1 MEPDRTGKDAP
12 RLTFS
17 LELQVDSLLQTVVTL
32 GGPLHESVHQALVQ
46 GLHELMETL
55 GIPGEP
61 EVAITVL
68 ERPLP
73 DGRFLTIAVEDQLLR
88 YSDETLRSIYC
99 WLNDSVFRADVT
111 PSEVLA
117 WLLRISEPGTSESNH
132 EMVAAFFRELSVAIV
147 KTQPSVLLGRPQLQ
161 AYLAALP
168 APSVKP
174 GKWPPDQEWL
184 LPILRQVLDLRISIA
199 DTQAVANRLA
209 QSIERSWSDA
219 CEDLIDVLRP
229 NAVEIHLREE
239 YLRQLTTIDADNRA
253 GLLAFLREGLF
264 PELGVVYPDFRLV
277 LDTRLGHQQFMF
289 KLNHLTCVPQVGL
302 GPEECL
308 VADTPE
314 RLKALDISAVAAGN
328 PATGLP
334 QSITRLDHKD
344 ALETHG
350 VTAWDQM
357 GYLILSLAAVLRK
370 NGGCFVHRRFTE
382 TQLQQLNSSVP
393 ALVKAAQSA
402 VSPEKITAVLRDLAA
417 EEVSVQNLRLILER
431 LTDYQLRNDAGSR
444 LVLDDTATAVESGKA
459 ETRNAAPEDDLTQ
472 LTEFVRAGMKRQ
484 ISGKYSRETN
494 TIVTYLLDHEIE
506 ESLSRSGSVASDA
519 KSNPSLEK
527 EQQDKTLE
535 AIRRETSSLPPTA
548 QLPLILTTSDVRV
561 PLRKVIAQEFPRLFV
576 VAYQELMP
584 GLNVMPVARISWD
597 TAAKA

>member
-1 MEPDRTGKDAP
+1 MEPDRTGKEVP
-12 RLTFS
+12 PLTFS

-32 GGPLHESVHQALVQ
+32 GDPLHESVQQALGQ
-46 GLHELMETL
+46 ALHELMETL
-55 GIPGEP
+55 GIPGAP
-61 EVAITVL
+61 AVAITAL
-68 ERPLP
+68 QRPLP
-73 DGRFLTIAVEDQLLR
+73 DGRFLRIAVEDQVLR
-88 YSDETLRSIYC
+88 YSDETLRSVYC
-99 WLNDSVFRADVT
+99 WLNGSVFRADVS

-117 WLLRISEPGTSESNH
+117 WLLRISEPGASESDH
-132 EMVAAFFRELSVAIV
+132 QMVAAFFREISVAIV
-147 KTQPSVLLGRPQLQ
+147 KTQPSVLLKRPQLQ

-184 LPILRQVLDLRISIA
+184 LPILSRVLDLRISIA

-219 CEDLIDVLRP
+219 CEDLIDVLYP
-229 NAVEIHLREE
+229 NTVEIHLPEE
-239 YLRQLTTIDADNRA
+239 YLRQLTTIDADNRV

-277 LDTRLGHQQFMF
+277 LDTRLAPKQFMF

-314 RLKALDISAVAAGN
+314 RLKVLDISAVAAGN

-334 QSITRLDHKD
+334 QSITRLEHKN

-350 VTAWDQM
+350 LTVWDEM
-357 GYLILSLAAVLRK
+357 GYLILSLAAALRK

-382 TQLQQLNSSVP
+382 NQLQQLNSAVP
-393 ALVKAAQSA
+393 TLVKTVQSA
-402 VSPEKITAVLRDLAA
+402 VSAEKITAVLRDLAA

-444 LVLDDTATAVESGKA
+444 LVLDDTATAVESGNA
-459 ETRNAAPEDDLTQ
+459 ESGNAASEDDLTQ

-506 ESLSRSGSVASDA
+506 EVLSRSGSVASDTR
-519 KSNPSLEK
+519 SNSNFEK
-527 EQQDKTLE
+527 EQQDKILE
-535 AIRRETSSLPPTA
+535 AIRREISSLPPTA

-561 PLRKVIAQEFPRLFV
+561 PLRKAIAQEFPRLSV

-584 GLNVMPVARISWD
+584 RLNVMPVARISWD
-597 TAAKA
+597 TGAKA

>member
-17 LELQVDSLLQTVVTL
+17 LELQVDSLLQTVITL
-32 GGPLHESVHQALVQ
+32 GGPLHESVHQAMVQ

-99 WLNDSVFRADVT
+99 WLNGSVFRADVT

-117 WLLRISEPGTSESNH
+117 WLLRISDPGASESDH
-132 EMVAAFFRELSVAIV
+132 QMVAAFFREISVAIV

-174 GKWPPDQEWL
+174 AKWPPDQEWL

-209 QSIERSWSDA
+209 QSIERSWSHA

-229 NAVEIHLREE
+229 GAVEIHLREE

-334 QSITRLDHKD
+334 QSITGLEHKN

-350 VTAWDQM
+350 LTSWDEM

-382 TQLQQLNSSVP
+382 TQLQQLNSSAP

-402 VSPEKITAVLRDLAA
+402 VSAEKITAVLRDLAA

-444 LVLDDTATAVESGKA
+444 LVLDDTATAFESG
-459 ETRNAAPEDDLTQ
+459 NAAPEVDLTQ

-506 ESLSRSGSVASDA
+506 ELLLRSGSVASDTR
-519 KSNPSLEK
+519 SSSSLEK
-527 EQQDKTLE
+527 EQQDKILE

-548 QLPLILTTSDVRV
+548 QLPLILTTSDVRA
-561 PLRKVIAQEFPRLFV
+561 PLRKAIAQEFPRLFV

-597 TAAKA
+597 TGAKA